1 MVFFDTVKSF
11 PNRAF
16 HALFTVALL
25 AACAIRAP
33 SADATLYARMGGAPV
48 VAKVV
53 EDVID
58 RSAADPRTA
67 RSFKDAKVERIKEKL
82 REQIC
87 ALAGGP
93 CRYTG
98 DPMTEVH
105 KGLKINE
112 AEFYV
117 MVQFL
122 RESLERAGVRDAEK
136 NDLLRLLAPMKREI
150 VFG

>member
-1 MVFFDTVKSF
+1 MKSLWLRLSSLVFGA
-11 PNRAF
+11 AF
-16 HALFTVALL
+16 LCGCVS
-25 AACAIRAP
+25 P
-33 SADATLYARMGGAPV
+33 SASSGSATLYTRMGGAPV

-58 RSAADPRTA
+58 RSASDARTA
-67 RSFKDAKVERIKEKL
+67 RSFKDVKIARVKEKL

-87 ALAGGP
+87 ALAAGP

-98 DPMTEVH
+98 DSMEQVH

-112 AEFYV
+112 SEFYV

-136 NDLLRLLAPMKREI
+136 NELLRLLAPMKREI